1 MTPPA
6 WLLLVI
12 NLPGRRQ
19 TLRMRVWRALKTG
32 GAGPLRDGVY
42 VLPNSTASRQLFEE
56 QAREI
61 QTGGGTSQILPFDS
75 DAEPQQAAMRAL
87 FDRSRDYA
95 SWRAQLDLFK
105 REVGKLGEVEA
116 RRRLAVLRRES
127 AALAAIDFFPGEAHA
142 QMELALTDAEAAL
155 NARYSPDEPQ
165 AIRRKIAHLERGDYQ
180 GRVWAT
186 REHLWVDR
194 VCSAWLIR
202 RFIDPKAKFVWLK
215 RAKDCPKRAIGFDF
229 DGAPFTHVGTQ
240 VTFEVLLTS
249 FGLEH
254 DPALAQLGA
263 LVHYLDTGGIPVAE
277 AAGLSAVLA
286 GARVQE
292 QNDDT
297 VLKVMTWFL
306 DCLYS
311 TYAGSPK
318 HKRPES
324 GVRARHGKVKG
335 T

>member
-1 MTPPA
+1 MTPRD

-19 TLRMRVWRALKTG
+19 TLRMRVWRALKAG
-32 GAGPLRDGVY
+32 GAGSLRDGVY

-61 QTGGGTSQILPFDS
+61 QAGGGTAQILPFDS
-75 DAEPQQAAMRAL
+75 DDRQQHAAMRAL

-95 SWRAQLDLFK
+95 AGQAQLDVFK
-105 REVGKLGEVEA
+105 RELAGLGEVEA

-127 AALAAIDFFPGEAHA
+127 AALAAIDFSPGEARA
-142 QMELALTDAEAAL
+142 QMELAHADAEAAL
-155 NARYSPDEPQ
+155 NARYCPDEPH
-165 AIRRKIAHLERGDYQ
+165 AIRRKIPRRNRADYQ
-180 GRVWAT
+180 GRLWAT

-194 VCSAWLIR
+194 ICSAWLIR
-202 RFIDPKAKFVWLK
+202 RFIDPKARFAWLT
-215 RAKDCPKRAIGFDF
+215 RGAGCPKRAIGFDF
-229 DGAPFTHVGTQ
+229 NGAPFTHVGSQ

-263 LVHYLDTGGIPVAE
+263 LVHYLDTGGIPVPE

-286 GARVQE
+286 GARVQ
-292 QNDDT
+292 QQDDDT
-297 VLKVMTWFL
+297 VLKAMTWFL

-311 TYAGSPK
+311 TYSGRDKQGVS
-318 HKRPES
+318 ES
-324 GVRARHGKVKG
+324 SGRARRSKVKV

>member
-1 MTPPA
+1 MARTT

-61 QTGGGTSQILPFDS
+61 QAGGGSAQILPFDS
-75 DAEPQQAAMRAL
+75 DVQQQNAAMRAL

-95 SWRAQLDLFK
+95 SGRAQLNVFK
-105 REVGKLGEVEA
+105 REAGKLGEVEA

-142 QMELALTDAEAAL
+142 QMEIAVAGAETAL
-155 NARYSPDEPQ
+155 NAKYSPDEPH
-165 AIRRKIAHLERGDYQ
+165 AIRRKIPRRNRADYQ
-180 GRVWAT
+180 GRLWAT

-202 RFIDPKAKFVWLK
+202 RFIDPKAKFAWVK
-215 RAKDCPKRAIGFDF
+215 RGAAGPKRAIGFDF
-229 DGAPFTHVGTQ
+229 DAAQFTHVGTQ
-240 VTFEVLLTS
+240 VTFEVLLAS

-263 LVHYLDTGGIPVAE
+263 LVHYLDTGGIPVPE
-277 AAGLSAVLA
+277 AAGVAAILA
-286 GARVQE
+286 GARALQ
-292 QNDDT
+292 QDDDS
-297 VLKVMTWFL
+297 VLRSMTWVL
-306 DCLYS
+306 DCLYN
-311 TYAGSPK
+311 TY
-318 HKRPES
+318 S
-324 GVRARHGKVKG
+324 GPANPGGADSSRRVRRGKVKA